1 MIFDAHFH
9 LKQLLEVFPESDD
22 FIKENDFFGF
32 CSCRTLSEVE
42 FVENFIAEN
51 PGTAEKL
58 KITFGIH
65 PQAPEEKELQTLER
79 LISENRI
86 AAVGEIGLDRFNEE
100 FAKTFELQKKL
111 FAAQLEI
118 ARCAKLPVILHIRKA
133 IPEIFEQIQE
143 LKKIEKVI
151 FHSYSGTAAEA
162 ESILNHGVNA
172 FFSFG
177 NALLNGHKK
186 ALEAVK
192 NLPENRIL
200 TETDAPYQ
208 PKKGENFSKPQDI
221 LEIME
226 KIREIKTRQT
236 DLSGDLW
243 SPAPL
248 PQGSLDFVSIKFE
261 QARQASTEAGEV
273 SRSDG
278 GVIIDIMEDKHN
290 ELKENME

>member
-1 MIFDAHFH
+1 MILDAHFH
-9 LKQLLEVFPESDD
+9 LKQLLEISHESAD
-22 FIKENDFFGF
+22 FIKENNFFGF
-32 CSCRTLSEVE
+32 CSCHTLSEVE

-51 PGTAEKL
+51 PETEKKL

-65 PQAPEEKELQTLER
+65 PQAPVEKKLKTLEK
-79 LISENRI
+79 LVSEKRI

-111 FAAQLEI
+111 FVAQLEI
-118 ARCAKLPVILHIRKA
+118 ARCAKLPVTLHIRKA

-162 ESILNHGVNA
+162 ESILDHGVNA

-186 ALEAVK
+186 AVEAVK
-192 NLPENRIL
+192 NLPEERIL

-208 PKKGENFSKPQDI
+208 PKKGESFSKPQDI
-221 LEIME
+221 LEIMK
-226 KIREIKTRQT
+226 KIAEIRTG
-236 DLSGDLW
+236 L
-243 SPAPL
+243 
-248 PQGSLDFVSIKFE
+248 
-261 QARQASTEAGEV
+261 
-273 SRSDG
+273 
-278 GVIIDIMEDKHN
+278 
-290 ELKENME
+290 